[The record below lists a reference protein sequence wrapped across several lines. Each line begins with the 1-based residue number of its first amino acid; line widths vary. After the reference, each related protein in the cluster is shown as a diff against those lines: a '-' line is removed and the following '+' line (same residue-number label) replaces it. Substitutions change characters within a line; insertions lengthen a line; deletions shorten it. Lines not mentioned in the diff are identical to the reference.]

1 MTNEKTVNE
10 KPGKRPTTGAKG
22 APIKN
27 IDMATV
33 KRLFGYFRGYRAKMI
48 FVIVCIVLS
57 TLASV
62 SSSLFLKSLIDD
74 YIEPLIGQAAPSFT
88 PLIWALCG
96 MACLYL
102 IGYGGGNSGRTQKC
116 A

>member
-1 MTNEKTVNE
+1 MTTEKTVKG
-10 KPGKRPTTGAKG
+10 KPGKRPNTGAKG

-48 FVIVCIVLS
+48 FVLVCIVLS

-74 YIEPLIGQAAPSFT
+74 YIEPLIGQAAPNFT

-96 MACLYL
+96 M
-102 IGYGGGNSGRTQKC
+102 
-116 A
+116 